1 VAVELLLGASV
12 VNALLLYNEK
22 CVREGRNVMS
32 IADFREKIV
41 ESLLAGSNSDSPTE
55 AAQKHFLRETDE
67 REQEKRSDRRKRR
80 YCVGCYNKLAE
91 SLGREVAKKKAKRVV
106 TECAACPKQPRFCY
120 DCFPKYH

>member
-1 VAVELLLGASV
+1 M
-12 VNALLLYNEK
+12 LYNEK

-67 REQEKRSDRRKRR
+67 REQGKRSDRRKRP
-80 YCVGCYNKLAE
+80 V
-91 SLGREVAKKKAKRVV
+91 
-106 TECAACPKQPRFCY
+106 
-120 DCFPKYH
+120 